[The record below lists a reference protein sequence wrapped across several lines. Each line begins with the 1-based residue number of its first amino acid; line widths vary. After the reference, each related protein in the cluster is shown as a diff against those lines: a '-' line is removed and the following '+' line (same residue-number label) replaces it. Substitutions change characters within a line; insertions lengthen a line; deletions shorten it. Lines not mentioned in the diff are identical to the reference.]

1 MAYCMYLRKSRKDRE
16 AEMLGAGETLA
27 AHRKILTE
35 LANQNRHVIEE
46 EYHEIVSG
54 ETISERP
61 EMRRLLADVMAGK
74 WEGVYVTEVER
85 LARGDT
91 KDQGMVAN
99 AFKFSD
105 TLIITPSR
113 TFNPNNDADEEYF
126 EFGLFM
132 SRREYKTITRRQQ
145 AGRKQAVN
153 DGKFLASTPAYGYKK
168 VKLPGKGWSL
178 EIVPEEAQ
186 TVKNI
191 FRWYADGQG
200 LAQIAGRLNA
210 EAGEFIWIPKRI
222 MRLLENEVYIGKIR
236 WGKEPYKKVLI
247 DGEIVKKRIKSKEYQ
262 LADGLHDAII
272 SDNLWNAVQ
281 AARKTRKKVPTKIS
295 HDVANP
301 LAGLVVCSECGRKM
315 QMRAPTGYQPEY
327 LCCVTPNCKCV
338 RSYLH
343 FIEESVLSALASWR
357 ENYALPQRPEMQQS
371 DDLQERIR
379 AASVK
384 KDKLA
389 AQLKKVQTL
398 LETDVYTVEEYAVRS
413 AEIKADIK
421 KATETLD
428 SLQIQAKSIPRYVTY
443 EQIAPY
449 VNTLLDLFQ
458 TLDAGRKND
467 LLKQCISKIVYTKT
481 QKGGRYVRPDLFS
494 LDIYP
499 AIID

>member
-16 AEMLGAGETLA
+16 AESMGAGETLA
-27 AHRKILTE
+27 THRKILTA
-35 LANQNRHVIEE
+35 LANKNHHAIAE

-54 ETISERP
+54 ETISDRP
-61 EMRRLLADVMAGK
+61 EMRRLLSDVMAGK
-74 WEGVYVTEVER
+74 WDGVYVTEVER

-113 TFNPNNDADEEYF
+113 TFDPNNDADEEYF

-145 AGRKQAVN
+145 AGRQQAVN
-153 DGKFLASTPAYGYKK
+153 DGKFLSSTPAYGYKK

-178 EIVPEEAQ
+178 EIVPEEAK
-186 TVKNI
+186 TVQNI

-200 LAQIAGRLNA
+200 LAQIAAKLNA

-236 WGKEPYKKVLI
+236 WGRQPYKKIFV
-247 DGEIVKKRIKSKEYQ
+247 DGEIVKKRTYAKEYQ
-262 LADGLHDAII
+262 LCDGLHDAII
-272 SDNLWNAVQ
+272 SDSLWDAVQ
-281 AARKTRKKVPTKIS
+281 TARKTRKKVPAKLN

-301 LAGLVVCSECGRKM
+301 LAGLVVCSECGHKM

-327 LCCVTPNCKCV
+327 LCCTTPNCKCV

-343 FIEESVLSALASWR
+343 FLEESVLSVLASWR
-357 ENYALPQRPEMQQS
+357 ENYALPNRPEMEQA
-371 DDLQERIR
+371 DDLQERIK
-379 AASVK
+379 AATIK
-384 KDKLA
+384 KDKLTT
-389 AQLKKVQTL
+389 QLKKVQTL
-398 LETDVYTVEEYAVRS
+398 LETDVYTVEEYASRS

-421 KATETLD
+421 KITDSID
-428 SLQIQAKSIPRYVTY
+428 SLYRQAKATPRYVTY
-443 EQIAPY
+443 DQIANQ
-449 VNTLLDLFQ
+449 VDTLLDLYQ
-458 TLDAGRKND
+458 DLDAKRKNAM
-467 LLKQCISKIVYTKT
+467 LKQCISKIVYTKT
-481 QKGGRYVRPDLFS
+481 QKGGKYVRPDLFT

-499 AIID
+499 ALID